1 MLMKKKTT
9 KLFQADG
16 CVRALVKARQT
27 VNPEI
32 KRENCTVHK
41 QQQQQDDS
49 IRGQPAKGKLA
60 QKQSS

>member
-9 KLFQADG
+9 KLFQADK

-41 QQQQQDDS
+41 QQQDDS